1 MNVPLNFLNKNDVNY
16 IDYIIDIYLFI
27 STEDNKLIDYKEK
40 ENILKKFNKR
50 QLVENTEQLIR
61 LCSVIV
67 LVIICFEESEV
78 DGLDVVEARHMLL
91 KLITY
96 HFDVIDDECFVD
108 NNVLFKYIYNSI
120 KQSRNRIKLNSKEIY
135 TYNFLKLL
143 QL

>member
-1 MNVPLNFLNKNDVNY
+1 MNVPLYFLNKNDINY

-27 STEDNKLIDYKEK
+27 STEENKIISYKDK
-40 ENILKKFNKR
+40 ENILKSFQKR
-50 QLVENTEQLIR
+50 QLINNDELIN
-61 LCSVIV
+61 LCSIII
-67 LVIICFEESEV
+67 LVILCFEESEV
-78 DGLDVVEARHMLL
+78 DGLDIIESRHILL
-91 KLITY
+91 KLITF

-120 KQSRNRIKLNSKEIY
+120 KLSRNNIRLNNKEIY